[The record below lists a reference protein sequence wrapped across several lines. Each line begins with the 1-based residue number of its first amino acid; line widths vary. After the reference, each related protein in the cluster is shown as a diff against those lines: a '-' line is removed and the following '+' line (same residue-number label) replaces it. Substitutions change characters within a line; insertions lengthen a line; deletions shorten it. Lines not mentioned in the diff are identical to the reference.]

1 MSTMTIDPTFLSPA
15 RTTQGRTTQGRTSQG
30 RTTPARRP
38 AAARGELRL
47 TRRGRLVVFGL
58 CLAVVLG
65 AALFLGQSSVATDRP
80 GTDVPTEVITVGT
93 GDTLWEIASERA
105 ATGSDIREVM
115 VQIERLNA
123 LESAALD
130 AGQRLRVPLAG

>member
-1 MSTMTIDPTFLSPA
+1 MSTMTLSP
-15 RTTQGRTTQGRTSQG
+15 TLLSP
-30 RTTPARRP
+30 TPIRP
-38 AAARGELRL
+38 TRPSRSTRSTRAQGELRL
-47 TRRGRLVVFGL
+47 TRRGRAVVFAL

-80 GTDVPTEVITVGT
+80 GADVPTEVITVGT
-93 GDTLWEIASERA
+93 GDTLWEIAGERA
-105 ATGSDIREVM
+105 ATASDIREVM